1 MHLKS
6 LEIQGFKSFPDK
18 INIQFPDGITA
29 IVGPNGSG
37 KSNISDAIR
46 WVLGEQSGKQLR
58 SSKMEDVIFTGTAKR
73 RPQGFAQVSLTI
85 DNSDH
90 ALPVEYN
97 EVTVSR
103 RYYRSGESEYYIN
116 KQQVRLRDVNELF
129 LDTGLGKDGYSIIGQ
144 GKIAEILSPKSDDRR
159 SVIEEVAGI
168 SKYRYRKNEATRK
181 LQSTEDNLVRLND
194 ILGELSER
202 LPILES
208 QSKKARQYLEYRDEK
223 TTLDISLWMYEIERI
238 KEGSAKLKEDYSIAA
253 GQLSDVSKEL
263 DNIDR
268 DISVSF
274 TSNQEINIELENL
287 RQAVSAAEESV
298 AEKQANV
305 AVLVS
310 RISYMEQDIL
320 KSETEMKS
328 IDDRRTEI
336 TAKMAECTAQSD
348 EKKTKIQSCQDR
360 MSALYK
366 ELDELSVKNEGQQQE
381 TQKIREEIAGLAEQ
395 KNSLKIETISVETQI
410 TSLKAHKEETA
421 ANLEQKKPEVTQ
433 IESEIAEV
441 DLQLGQCDE
450 KLQELANI
458 ESGIKRLS
466 DIKLQAYERAQA
478 ELEQAQNVQT
488 QKSNR
493 LQMLKDME
501 KHLEGYQGSV
511 KMILREA
518 ENGRLNGICG
528 SVSQLIRVERKYI
541 TAIETSLGGSIQNIV
556 AKTESDAKKAIFL
569 LKSQNGGRVT
579 ILPLDTIKPKT
590 LNVAEFKKYAGF
602 IGLASDLVET
612 DYSKAIDFLLGR
624 ILVVDNLD
632 NATAMAAKT
641 EHKFRIVTLDGQI
654 VNVGGSLTGGS
665 AGHSSGLLSRGL
677 ELEKVVKELSG
688 AEALTAD
695 REAAAL
701 KSKEEYALANAK
713 MEGLNAER
721 ETINEQIL
729 TLNHLKE
736 NKQVVLDSH
745 QAVMQNMADDI
756 AQCDAAIEL
765 HSAHLQQT
773 SVKMD
778 ALNERIEQTERQLL
792 SLENLSGE
800 NKEKAEEIKADIV
813 ECQLIESGIFKEI
826 EGIDNMIAQYQLQLE
841 QVNVDKGDR
850 LQAVENA
857 KNIMQQANDEKVL
870 LEKELEDARSAISNF
885 AAKSEN
891 LLQNRT
897 DNEKQQTMLRGL
909 QKDKLSVKEKLLS
922 ETTRLE
928 NRLVSIT
935 EQSETLIAKLMDEY
949 NLTLTEADKKRVEL
963 EDVSASKKRA
973 TELRN
978 KMRALGNVNLDSIE
992 EYADVKKRHDFLK
1005 EQVDDLTV
1013 SKRDLEKL
1021 ITELLSQMK
1030 SIFTESFNMLNEQ
1043 FDSIFKELFGGGRAE
1058 LILEDPD
1065 DVLGCNIDIKV
1076 APPGKIIKNILSLSG
1091 GEQAFS
1097 AIALYFAILKIR
1109 PTPFC
1114 VMDEIEAAL
1123 DDVNVARFAAYLRK
1137 FSDKVQFVTITHRRG
1152 TMEEADVLYGVTMQ
1166 EKGVSK
1172 LLTINVGEMEKQLK
1186 LNVK

>member
-73 RPQGFAQVSLTI
+73 RPQGFAQVALTI

-103 RYYRSGESEYYIN
+103 RYYRSGESEYFIN
-116 KQQVRLRDVNELF
+116 KQQVRLKDVNELF

-168 SKYRYRKNEATRK
+168 SKYRYRKNEAARK

-202 LPILES
+202 LPVLES
-208 QSKKARQYLEYRDEK
+208 QSKKAKQYLEYRDEK

-268 DISVSF
+268 DISSSF
-274 TSNQEINIELENL
+274 TANQEINIEIENV

-298 AEKQANV
+298 AEKQAGI

-310 RISYMEQDIL
+310 RIAYMEQDIL

-328 IDDRRTEI
+328 IDDRRTEVS
-336 TAKMAECTAQSD
+336 AKMDECVAQSD
-348 EKKTKIQSCQDR
+348 EKKKLIQACQEK
-360 MSALYK
+360 MTALYK
-366 ELDELSVKNEGQQQE
+366 ELDELSLKNEGQQQE
-381 TQKIREEIAGLAEQ
+381 TRQIRDEMAQLAEQ
-395 KNSLKIETISVETQI
+395 KNSLKIEAISVETQI
-410 TSLKAHKEETA
+410 TSLKAHKEETVG
-421 ANLEQKKPEVTQ
+421 NLEQKKPEVTQ
-433 IESEIAEV
+433 VVAEIEDIDSQIKECE
-441 DLQLGQCDE
+441 E
-450 KLQELANI
+450 KLQELSNV

-466 DIKLQAYERAQA
+466 DIKLQAFERAQA
-478 ELEQAQNVQT
+478 ELENAQNIQT

-511 KMILREA
+511 KMVLREA
-518 ENGRLNGICG
+518 ENGRLQGICG
-528 SVSQLIRVERKYI
+528 SVSQLIRVPQKYI
-541 TAIETSLGGSIQNIV
+541 TAIETSLGGAIQNIV

-569 LKSQNGGRVT
+569 LKSQHGGRVT
-579 ILPLDTIKPKT
+579 ILPLDTIKGKT
-590 LNVAEFKKYAGF
+590 LTVSDFKKYSGF
-602 IGLASDLVET
+602 VGLASELVET
-612 DYSKAIDFLLGR
+612 EYPKVADFLLGR

-632 NATAMAAKT
+632 NATALARKT

-665 AGHSSGLLSRGL
+665 AGQSSGLLSRGI
-677 ELEKVVKELSG
+677 ELERVVKELSE
-688 AEALTAD
+688 AEALTS
-695 REAAAL
+695 EKEKSAL
-701 KSKEEYALANAK
+701 KAKEEYALADAK

-721 ETINEQIL
+721 ETVNEKVL

-736 NKQVVLDSH
+736 NKQIVLDSH
-745 QAVMQNMADDI
+745 QAVIQNMTDDI

-773 SVKMD
+773 TVKMEE
-778 ALNERIEQTERQLL
+778 LSERMLQVEKQLL

-800 NKEKAEEIKADIV
+800 NHEKAEKVKSDIV
-813 ECQLIESGIFKEI
+813 ECQLSEGAIFKEI
-826 EGIDNMIAQYQLQLE
+826 EGIDNIVAQYQLQLD
-841 QVNVDKGDR
+841 QVTADKGDR

-857 KNIMQQANDEKVL
+857 KKIMQQANEEKAL
-870 LEKELEDARSAISNF
+870 LEQELEACKVSIGDF
-885 AAKSEN
+885 ANKSEA
-891 LLQNRT
+891 LIKNRA

-909 QKDKLSVKEKLLS
+909 QKDKLAIKEKLLS

-935 EQSETLIAKLMDEY
+935 EQSETLISKLMDEY
-949 NLTLTEADKKRVEL
+949 NLTVTEAENKRVEL
-963 EDVSASKKRA
+963 DDVSASKKRA

-978 KMRALGNVNLDSIE
+978 KMRSLGNVNLDSIE

-1005 EQVDDLTV
+1005 EQVDDLTT

-1114 VMDEIEAAL
+1114 VMDEIEAGL
-1123 DDVNVARFAAYLRK
+1123 DDVNVARFAGYLRK
-1137 FSDKVQFVTITHRRG
+1137 FSDKIQFVTITHRRG

>member
-103 RYYRSGESEYYIN
+103 RYYRSGESEYFIN

-159 SVIEEVAGI
+159 AVIEEVAGI
-168 SKYRYRKNEATRK
+168 SKYRYRKNEAARK

-202 LPILES
+202 LPVLES

-223 TTLDISLWMYEIERI
+223 TTLDISLWMYEIEKIR
-238 KEGSAKLKEDYSIAA
+238 EGSAKLKEDYSIAS
-253 GQLSDVSKEL
+253 GQLSDINKEL
-263 DNIDR
+263 ENIDR
-268 DISVSF
+268 DISTSF
-274 TSNQEINIELENL
+274 TANQDINIEIENV

-298 AEKQANV
+298 AQKQAEI
-305 AVLVS
+305 AVLIS
-310 RISYMEQDIL
+310 RIAYMQQDIE
-320 KSETEMKS
+320 KSESEMKS
-328 IDDRRTEI
+328 IDDRKAEI
-336 TAKMAECTAQSD
+336 SEKITSSTAQSE
-348 EKKTKIQSCQDR
+348 EKKAQIQFCQEQ
-360 MSALYK
+360 MAALYK
-366 ELDELSVKNEGQQQE
+366 ELEELSTQSEGQQQK
-381 TQKIREEIAGLAEQ
+381 TEEIRAEIARLSEQ
-395 KNSLKIETISVETQI
+395 KNSLKIENISIETQI
-410 TSLKAHKEETA
+410 ASLKTHKEETSA
-421 ANLEQKKPEVTQ
+421 SIEQKKPEVAQ
-433 IESEIAEV
+433 IESEISDIDAQIE
-441 DLQLGQCDE
+441 QCNE
-450 KLQELANI
+450 KLEELSNV
-458 ESGIKRLS
+458 ESGIQRLS
-466 DIKLQAYERAQA
+466 DIKLQAFERARA
-478 ELEQAQNVQT
+478 EFEEVQNALN

-511 KMILREA
+511 KMVLREA
-518 ENGRLNGICG
+518 DNGRLQGICG
-528 SVSQLIRVERKYI
+528 SLSQLIHVPAEYI
-541 TAIETSLGGSIQNIV
+541 TAIETALGGAIQNV
-556 AKTESDAKKAIFL
+556 VTKTESDAKKAIFL

-579 ILPLDTIKPKT
+579 FLPLDTIRPNT
-590 LNVAEFKKYAGF
+590 LDASEFKKYQGF
-602 IGLASDLVET
+602 IGLAADLFET
-612 DYSKAIDFLLGR
+612 DYPKAAEFLLGR
-624 ILVVDNLD
+624 VLVVDTLEH
-632 NATAMAAKT
+632 ATSLAGKT
-641 EHKFRIVTLDGQI
+641 GHKFKIVTLDGQI

-665 AGHSSGLLSRGL
+665 AGRSSGLLSRSV
-677 ELEKVVKELSG
+677 ELDKVADELKE
-688 AEALTAD
+688 AEILTAD
-695 REAAAL
+695 KQKTAL
-701 KSKEEYALANAK
+701 KAKEEYALADAK
-713 MEGLNAER
+713 MEGLRAER
-721 ETINEQIL
+721 ETVNEQVM

-736 NKQVVLDSH
+736 NKKIVLDSH
-745 QAVMQNMADDI
+745 QAVMQNMLDDI
-756 AQCDAAIEL
+756 AQCDVAIEL
-765 HSAHLQQT
+765 HSAHL
-773 SVKMD
+773 
-778 ALNERIEQTERQLL
+778 EQTTKRADELNNQLASVEQQLL
-792 SLENLSGE
+792 GLENLSDE
-800 NKEKAEEIKADIV
+800 NQQKAEKIKESIV
-813 ECQLIESGIFKEI
+813 ECQLKESGIFKEI
-826 EGIDNMIAQYQLQLE
+826 EGIDNIIAQYQLQLD
-841 QVNVDKGDR
+841 QVNADKGNR
-850 LQAVENA
+850 LQAVEDA
-857 KNIMQQANDEKVL
+857 KNAVQQADNEKTM
-870 LEKELEDARSAISNF
+870 LEQTLEQSKSAIGEF
-885 AAKSEN
+885 ARKSEE
-891 LLQNRT
+891 LIKNRAE
-897 DNEKQQTMLRGL
+897 NEKQQTMLRSL

-922 ETTRLE
+922 ETSRLE
-928 NRLVSIT
+928 NRLINVT
-935 EQSETLIAKLMDEY
+935 QQSESLIAKLMDEY
-949 NLTLTEADKKRVEL
+949 NLTVTEAEQKRVEL

-992 EYADVKKRHDFLK
+992 EYADVKKRHDFLN
-1005 EQVDDLTV
+1005 EQVEDLTV
-1013 SKRDLEKL
+1013 SKRELEKL

-1030 SIFTESFNMLNEQ
+1030 TIFTESFDMLNEQ
-1043 FDSIFKELFGGGRAE
+1043 FDAIFKELFGGGRAE

-1123 DDVNVARFAAYLRK
+1123 DDVNVARFASYLRR
-1137 FSDKVQFVTITHRRG
+1137 FSDKIQFVTITHRRG